1 MKKFTKK
8 RRAYIY
14 AVALASGPVLEHFGL
29 IDAKALPVFA
39 PFLLAL
45 LNLSDDEV

>member
-1 MKKFTKK
+1 MKFTKK

-14 AVALASGPVLEHFGL
+14 GLALAAGPVLAYCNL
-29 IDAKALPVFA
+29 IEPEALPVFA